1 MYLCSEDMKTLASA
15 YTALAASNENV
26 KFVDISGSCGQKG
39 EYFLSDGLH
48 LNKKGY
54 CQWSTMDAVQKIF
67 ACDAPDQKQVRIAL
81 HIYIY
86 MYRIRS
92 YIYVYYILYINE
104 YVKGI
109 QK

>member
-1 MYLCSEDMKTLASA
+1 MKTLASA

-54 CQWSTMDAVQKIF
+54 FS
-67 ACDAPDQKQVRIAL
+67 R
-81 HIYIY
+81 
-86 MYRIRS
+86 
-92 YIYVYYILYINE
+92 
-104 YVKGI
+104 
-109 QK
+109 